1 MASLLEFCNQ
11 AIHIHL
17 PRRKQAVKVTSAL
30 LKFCQISTRGMRD
43 GGKKFIGP
51 HPGVWLC

>member
-11 AIHIHL
+11 AIHINL
-17 PRRKQAVKVTSAL
+17 LRSKQSVKVTSAL
-30 LKFCQISTRGMRD
+30 LQFCQISTRGVRD

>member
-11 AIHIHL
+11 AIHINL
-17 PRRKQAVKVTSAL
+17 LRSKQSVKVTSAL
-30 LKFCQISTRGMRD
+30 LKFCQINTRGMRH
-43 GGKKFIGP
+43 GGKHFIGP

>member
-11 AIHIHL
+11 TIHIHL
-17 PRRKQAVKVTSAL
+17 LRSKQSVKVTSAL
-30 LKFCQISTRGMRD
+30 LQFCQISTRRVRH
-43 GGKKFIGP
+43 GGKHFIGP

>member
-1 MASLLEFCNQ
+1 MASLLECCNQ
-11 AIHIHL
+11 AIHINL
-17 PRRKQAVKVTSAL
+17 LRSNQAVKVTSAL
-30 LKFCQISTRGMRD
+30 LKFCQISTRGVRD

>member
-11 AIHIHL
+11 AIHITL
-17 PRRKQAVKVTSAL
+17 LRSKQSVKVTSAL
-30 LKFCQISTRGMRD
+30 LKFCQISTRGVRH
-43 GGKKFIGP
+43 GGTHFIGP